1 MSKKD
6 GDGIVQK
13 IPEEIIEQ
21 IRSQTDIVDI
31 VGEYVQLTK
40 RGRNY
45 FGLCPFHGEQ
55 TPSFSVSTD
64 KQIFHCFG
72 CGAGGSAITFLMD
85 IENISFQEATAK
97 LGERVG
103 IHVDVSS
110 TPNQHTH
117 LISPEEGRMK
127 DAHTFAAEYF
137 QHLLLNTE
145 EGEKG
150 LEYLQQRGFTKE
162 EIEINGIGY
171 SLPHWDSLTQL
182 LTRKGFRL
190 DEMEQ
195 SGLIIKREDGSGYF
209 DRFRGRV
216 MFPIRDE
223 QSNIIAFSGRILD
236 SGGEDAKYLNSPESP
251 IFHKGQ
257 VLYNLDQARPI
268 IRKERKVVLFEGFM
282 DVLSAKRADV
292 FNGVAS
298 MGTALTM
305 QHMTKLKRLTNHI
318 IVCYDGDKAGWE
330 AAKKAAEMLHAE
342 GLNVEVAVLPTGLDP
357 DEYIQQFGPEAF
369 KEKVISEPQSYVAF
383 MLMYARRN
391 KNFQYQNDILQY
403 VDEALSFLVKGISPI
418 EKELYLKQISM
429 DTNISEE
436 TLQIQL
442 RQKDAQ
448 VVKDSKRFEQQAQP
462 ITEQLPLPKEKI
474 TATDRAE
481 RLLLAHM
488 LHNIDVVDRIRQEED
503 ENPFVRDN
511 YIAIY
516 IHLIGFYEEHQ
527 KADYQRFA
535 EVIGDRELRKI
546 IMEAA
551 LVERDPDHTE
561 EEISDCLKQIKKF
574 RIKQLIQ
581 DKNHAIKEAEKMH
594 DLRSALQLSKEVID
608 LRNSLSKV

>member
-1 MSKKD
+1 MA
-6 GDGIVQK
+6 QK

-21 IRSQTDIVDI
+21 IRSKADIVDV
-31 VGEYVQLTK
+31 VGDFVQLTK

-103 IHVDVSS
+103 IHVEVSS
-110 TPNQHTH
+110 TPEHHTQP
-117 LISPEEGRMK
+117 ISPEEGRMK
-127 DAHTFAAEYF
+127 DAHAFAAEYYR
-137 QHLLLNTE
+137 HLLLNTE
-145 EGEKG
+145 EGEQG
-150 LEYLQQRGFTKE
+150 LNYLQQRGFTKE
-162 EIEINGIGY
+162 EIETNGIGY

-182 LTRKGFRL
+182 LTRKGFSL
-190 DEMEQ
+190 EEMEQ
-195 SGLIIKREDGSGYF
+195 CGLIIKREDGSGYF
-209 DRFRGRV
+209 DRFRSRV

-223 QSNIIAFSGRILD
+223 QGKIIAFSGRILD

-268 IRKERKVVLFEGFM
+268 IRKERNVVLFEGFM
-282 DVLSAKRADV
+282 DVLSAKRASV
-292 FNGVAS
+292 FNGVAT

-305 QHMTKLKRLTNHI
+305 QHMTKLKRLTDHI

-330 AAKKAAEMLHAE
+330 AARKAAEMLHAE
-342 GLNVEVAVLPTGLDP
+342 RINVEVAVLPTGLDP

-369 KEKVISEPQSYVAF
+369 KEKVISEPQAYVAF
-383 MLMYARRN
+383 MLMYVRRN

-403 VDEALSFLVKGISPI
+403 VDEALNYLVEGISPI
-418 EKELYLKQISM
+418 EKELYIKQISM

-436 TLQIQL
+436 TLQLQL
-442 RQKDAQ
+442 RQKEAQ
-448 VVKDSKRFEQQAQP
+448 IAKGSKRIEQQVLP
-462 ITEQLPLPKEKI
+462 KTEQLTLQKKKI

-481 RLLLAHM
+481 RSLLAHM
-488 LHNIDVVDRIRQEED
+488 LHNIDVVDRIRQEENA
-503 ENPFVRDN
+503 NPFVRDD
-511 YIAIY
+511 YMAIY

-551 LVERDPDHTE
+551 LVERDPNHAE
-561 EEISDCLKQIKKF
+561 EEISDCLKQVKKF
-574 RIKQLIQ
+574 RIEQQIQ

-594 DLRSALQLSKEVID
+594 DMRSALQLSQEVID
-608 LRNSLSKV
+608 LRKSLSRV

>member
-1 MSKKD
+1 MA
-6 GDGIVQK
+6 QK

-21 IRSQTDIVDI
+21 IRSKADIVDV
-31 VGEYVQLTK
+31 VGDYVQLTK

-85 IENISFQEATAK
+85 IENLSFQEATAK

-103 IHVDVSS
+103 VHVDVSS
-110 TPNQHTH
+110 TTEHHIHP
-117 LISPEEGRMK
+117 ISPEEGRMK
-127 DAHTFAAEYF
+127 EAHSFAAEYY

-145 EGEKG
+145 EGEQG
-150 LEYLQQRGFTKE
+150 LNYLQQRGFTKE
-162 EIEINGIGY
+162 EIETNGIGF

-182 LTRKGFRL
+182 LTRKGFSL
-190 DEMEQ
+190 EEMEQ
-195 SGLIIKREDGSGYF
+195 CGLIIKREDGSGYF

-223 QSNIIAFSGRILD
+223 QGKIIAFSGRILD

-268 IRKERKVVLFEGFM
+268 IRKERNVVLFEGFM
-282 DVLSAKRADV
+282 DVLSAKRAGV

-298 MGTALTM
+298 MGTALTV
-305 QHMTKLKRLTNHI
+305 QHMTKLKRLSDHI

-330 AAKKAAEMLHAE
+330 AARKAAEMLHAE
-342 GLNVEVAVLPTGLDP
+342 RLNVEVAVLPTGLDP

-403 VDEALSFLVKGISPI
+403 VDEALNYLVEGISPI
-418 EKELYLKQISM
+418 EKELYIKQISM

-436 TLQIQL
+436 TLQMQL
-442 RQKDAQ
+442 RQKEAQ
-448 VVKDSKRFEQQAQP
+448 VAKGSKRFEQQMQP
-462 ITEQLPLPKEKI
+462 KTEQITLPKKKV
-474 TATDRAE
+474 TAIDRAE

-488 LHNIDVVDRIRQEED
+488 LHNIDAVDRIRQEENT
-503 ENPFVRDN
+503 NPFARDD
-511 YIAIY
+511 YMAIY

-551 LVERDPDHTE
+551 LVERDPNHAE
-561 EEISDCLKQIKKF
+561 EEISDCLKQVKKF
-574 RIKQLIQ
+574 RIEQQIQ

-594 DLRSALQLSKEVID
+594 DLRSALQLSQEVID
-608 LRNSLSKV
+608 LKKSLLRV

>member
-1 MSKKD
+1 MA
-6 GDGIVQK
+6 QK

-21 IRSQTDIVDI
+21 IRSKADIVDV
-31 VGEYVQLTK
+31 VGDFVQLTK

-103 IHVDVSS
+103 IHVEISS
-110 TPNQHTH
+110 TPEHHTQP
-117 LISPEEGRMK
+117 ISPEEGRMK
-127 DAHTFAAEYF
+127 DAHAFAAEYY

-145 EGEKG
+145 EGEQG
-150 LEYLQQRGFTKE
+150 LNYLLQRGFTKE
-162 EIEINGIGY
+162 EIETNGIGY

-182 LTRKGFRL
+182 LTRKGFSL
-190 DEMEQ
+190 EEMEQ
-195 SGLIIKREDGSGYF
+195 CGLIIKREDGSGYF
-209 DRFRGRV
+209 DRFRSRV

-223 QSNIIAFSGRILD
+223 QGKIIAFSGRILD

-268 IRKERKVVLFEGFM
+268 IRKERNVVLFEGFM
-282 DVLSAKRADV
+282 DVLSAKRASV
-292 FNGVAS
+292 FNGVAT

-305 QHMTKLKRLTNHI
+305 QHMTKLKRLTDHI

-330 AAKKAAEMLHAE
+330 AARKAAEMLHAE
-342 GLNVEVAVLPTGLDP
+342 RINVEVAVLPTGLDP

-369 KEKVISEPQSYVAF
+369 KEKVISEPQAYVAF
-383 MLMYARRN
+383 MLMYVRRN
-391 KNFQYQNDILQY
+391 KNFQYQNDVLQY
-403 VDEALSFLVKGISPI
+403 VDEALNYLVEGISLI
-418 EKELYLKQISM
+418 EKELYIKQISM

-436 TLQIQL
+436 TLQLQL
-442 RQKDAQ
+442 RQKEAQ
-448 VVKDSKRFEQQAQP
+448 IAKGSKRIEQQVLP
-462 ITEQLPLPKEKI
+462 KTEQLTLQKKKI

-481 RLLLAHM
+481 RSLLAHM
-488 LHNIDVVDRIRQEED
+488 LHNIDVVDRIRQEEST
-503 ENPFVRDN
+503 NPFVRDD
-511 YIAIY
+511 YMAIY

-551 LVERDPDHTE
+551 LVERDPNHAE
-561 EEISDCLKQIKKF
+561 EEISDCLKQVKKF
-574 RIKQLIQ
+574 RIEQQIQ

-594 DLRSALQLSKEVID
+594 DMRSALQLSQEVID
-608 LRNSLSKV
+608 LRKSLSRV

>member
-1 MSKKD
+1 MA
-6 GDGIVQK
+6 QK

-21 IRSQTDIVDI
+21 IRSKADIVDV
-31 VGEYVQLTK
+31 VGDFVQLTK

-103 IHVDVSS
+103 IHVEISS
-110 TPNQHTH
+110 TPEHHTQP
-117 LISPEEGRMK
+117 ISPEEGRMK
-127 DAHTFAAEYF
+127 DAHVFAAEYY

-145 EGEKG
+145 EGEQG
-150 LEYLQQRGFTKE
+150 LNYLQQRGFTKE
-162 EIEINGIGY
+162 EIETNGIGY

-182 LTRKGFRL
+182 LTRKGFSL
-190 DEMEQ
+190 EEMEQ
-195 SGLIIKREDGSGYF
+195 CGLIIKREDGSGYF
-209 DRFRGRV
+209 DRFRSRV

-223 QSNIIAFSGRILD
+223 QGKIIAFSGRILD

-268 IRKERKVVLFEGFM
+268 IRKERNVVLFEGFM
-282 DVLSAKRADV
+282 DVLSAKRASV
-292 FNGVAS
+292 FNGVAT

-305 QHMTKLKRLTNHI
+305 QHMTKLKRLTDHI

-330 AAKKAAEMLHAE
+330 AARKAAEMLHAE
-342 GLNVEVAVLPTGLDP
+342 RINVEVAVLPTGLDP

-369 KEKVISEPQSYVAF
+369 KEKVISEPQAYVAF
-383 MLMYARRN
+383 MLMYVRRN
-391 KNFQYQNDILQY
+391 KNFQYQNDVLQY
-403 VDEALSFLVKGISPI
+403 VDEALNYLVEGISLI
-418 EKELYLKQISM
+418 EKELYIKQISM

-436 TLQIQL
+436 TLQLQL
-442 RQKDAQ
+442 RQKEAQ
-448 VVKDSKRFEQQAQP
+448 IAKGSKRIEQQVLP
-462 ITEQLPLPKEKI
+462 KTEQLTLQKKKI

-481 RLLLAHM
+481 RSLLAHM
-488 LHNIDVVDRIRQEED
+488 LHNIDVVDRIRQEENA
-503 ENPFVRDN
+503 NPFVRDD
-511 YIAIY
+511 YMAIY

-551 LVERDPDHTE
+551 LVERDPNHAD
-561 EEISDCLKQIKKF
+561 EEISDCLKQVKKF
-574 RIKQLIQ
+574 RIKQQIQ

-594 DLRSALQLSKEVID
+594 DMRSALQLSQEVID
-608 LRNSLSKV
+608 LRKSLSRV

>member
-1 MSKKD
+1 MA
-6 GDGIVQK
+6 QK

-21 IRSQTDIVDI
+21 IRSKADIVDV
-31 VGEYVQLTK
+31 VGDYVQLTK

-103 IHVDVSS
+103 IHVEVSS
-110 TPNQHTH
+110 TPDHHTH
-117 LISPEEGRMK
+117 TASPEEGRMI
-127 DAHTFAAEYF
+127 DAHAFAAEYY

-145 EGEKG
+145 EGEQG
-150 LEYLQQRGFTKE
+150 LNYLLQRGFTKE
-162 EIEINGIGY
+162 EIETNGIGY

-190 DEMEQ
+190 EEMEQ
-195 SGLIIKREDGSGYF
+195 CGLIIKREDGSGYF

-223 QSNIIAFSGRILD
+223 QGRIIAFSGRILD
-236 SGGEDAKYLNSPESP
+236 SGGEDAKYLNSPESQ

-268 IRKERKVVLFEGFM
+268 IRKERNVVLFEGFM
-282 DVLSAKRADV
+282 DVLSAKRAGV
-292 FNGVAS
+292 FNGVAT

-305 QHMTKLKRLTNHI
+305 QHMTKLKRLTDHI

-330 AAKKAAEMLHAE
+330 AAKKAAEILHAE
-342 GLNVEVAVLPTGLDP
+342 RINVEVAVLPTGLDP

-383 MLMYARRN
+383 MLMYVRRN

-403 VDEALSFLVKGISPI
+403 VDEALSYLVEGISLI
-418 EKELYLKQISM
+418 EKELYIKQISM

-436 TLQIQL
+436 TLQLQL
-442 RQKDAQ
+442 RQKEAQ
-448 VVKDSKRFEQQAQP
+448 IAKGSKRIEQQVLP
-462 ITEQLPLPKEKI
+462 KTEQLTLQKKKI

-488 LHNIDVVDRIRQEED
+488 LHNIDVVDRLRQEENA
-503 ENPFVRDN
+503 NPFVRDD
-511 YIAIY
+511 YMAIY
-516 IHLIGFYEEHQ
+516 IHLIGFYEDHQ

-535 EVIGDRELRKI
+535 EVIGDRELRKTV
-546 IMEAA
+546 MEAA
-551 LVERDPDHTE
+551 LVERDPNHAE
-561 EEISDCLKQIKKF
+561 EEISDCLKQLKKF
-574 RIKQLIQ
+574 RIEQQIQ
-581 DKNHAIKEAEKMH
+581 DKNHALKEAEKMH
-594 DLRSALQLSKEVID
+594 DLRSALQLSQEVID
-608 LRNSLSKV
+608 LRKSLSKV

>member
-1 MSKKD
+1 MA
-6 GDGIVQK
+6 QK
-13 IPEEIIEQ
+13 IPEEIIEE
-21 IRSQTDIVDI
+21 IRTKVDIVD
-31 VGEYVQLTK
+31 VVSDYVQLTK

-85 IENISFQEATAK
+85 IENLSFQEATAK
-97 LGERVG
+97 LGEQVG

-110 TPNQHTH
+110 SHDHHHVSSAT
-117 LISPEEGRMK
+117 PEEERMK
-127 DAHTFAAEYF
+127 EAHAFAAEYY
-137 QHLLLNTE
+137 QHLLIHTE
-145 EGEKG
+145 EGEEG
-150 LEYLQQRGFTKE
+150 LSYLQQRGFSKE
-162 EIEINGIGY
+162 EIESNGIGF

-182 LTRKGFRL
+182 LARKGFSL

-223 QSNIIAFSGRILD
+223 QGKIIAFSGRILD

-282 DVLSAKRADV
+282 DVLSAKRAEV

-298 MGTALTM
+298 MGTALTT
-305 QHMTKLKRLTNHI
+305 QHLAKIKRLTDHI

-342 GLNVEVAVLPTGLDP
+342 KLNVEVALLPTGLDP

-383 MLMYARRN
+383 MLMHARRN

-403 VDEALSFLVKGISPI
+403 VDEALNFLIEGISPI
-418 EKELYLKQISM
+418 EKELYIKQISM
-429 DTNISEE
+429 DTNISSE
-436 TLQIQL
+436 TLEMQL
-442 RQKDAQ
+442 RQKEAQ
-448 VVKDSKRFEQQAQP
+448 VVKSSQHQKQQIQP
-462 ITEQLPLPKEKI
+462 LMQPTLQKPI

-481 RLLLAHM
+481 RLLLSHM
-488 LHNIDVVDRIRQEED
+488 LHNIDIVDRIRQEEE
-503 ENPFVRDN
+503 ENPFVRED
-511 YIAIY
+511 YMAIY
-516 IHLIGFYEEHQ
+516 IHLIGFYEEYEQ
-527 KADYQRFA
+527 ADYKRFA
-535 EVIGDRELRKI
+535 EVISDRELRKI

-551 LVERDPDHTE
+551 LVERDPNHAD
-561 EEISDCLKQIKKF
+561 EEIADCRAHLKKF
-574 RIKQLIQ
+574 RIKQQIH
-581 DKNHAIKEAEKMH
+581 DKTSAIKEAEKMH
-594 DLRSALQLSKEVID
+594 DIKGAMELSKEVFD
-608 LRNSLSKV
+608 LMKSLSRM

>member
-1 MSKKD
+1 MA
-6 GDGIVQK
+6 QK

-21 IRSQTDIVDI
+21 IRSKADIVD
-31 VGEYVQLTK
+31 VVSEYVQLTK

-55 TPSFSVSTD
+55 TPSFSVSAD

-103 IHVDVSS
+103 IHVEILS
-110 TPNQHTH
+110 TSEHHTH
-117 LISPEEGRMK
+117 SISPEEVRMK
-127 DAHTFAAEYF
+127 EAHAFTAEYF

-145 EGEKG
+145 EGEQG
-150 LEYLQQRGFTKE
+150 LIYLKQRGFTEE
-162 EIEINGIGY
+162 EIETNGIGY

-182 LTRKGFRL
+182 LTRKGFSL
-190 DEMEQ
+190 EEMEQ
-195 SGLIIKREDGSGYF
+195 CGLIIKREDGSGYF

-223 QSNIIAFSGRILD
+223 QGNIIAFSGRILD

-268 IRKERKVVLFEGFM
+268 IRKERNVVLFEGFM
-282 DVLSAKRADV
+282 DVLSAKRANV

-298 MGTALTM
+298 MGTALTV
-305 QHMTKLKRLTNHI
+305 QHMTKLKRLTDHI

-330 AAKKAAEMLHAE
+330 AARKAAEMLHAE
-342 GLNVEVAVLPTGLDP
+342 KLNVEVAVLPTGLDP

-369 KEKVISEPQSYVAF
+369 KDKVISEPQAYVAF
-383 MLMYARRN
+383 MLMFARRN

-403 VDEALSFLVKGISPI
+403 VDEALSYLVEGISPI
-418 EKELYLKQISM
+418 EKELYIKQISM

-436 TLQIQL
+436 TLQMQL
-442 RQKDAQ
+442 RQKEAQ
-448 VVKDSKRFEQQAQP
+448 LAKSSKRHEQQVKPQ
-462 ITEQLPLPKEKI
+462 IEQLTLQKKKI
-474 TATDRAE
+474 TAIDRAE

-488 LHNIDVVDRIRQEED
+488 LHNIDVVDRIRQEENT
-503 ENPFVRDN
+503 NPFVRDD
-511 YIAIY
+511 YMAIY

-551 LVERDPDHTE
+551 LVERDPNHAE
-561 EEISDCLKQIKKF
+561 EEISDCLKQVKKF
-574 RIKQLIQ
+574 RIEQQIQ

-594 DLRSALQLSKEVID
+594 DLRNALQLSKEVID
-608 LRNSLSKV
+608 LKKSLSTM

>member
-1 MSKKD
+1 MA
-6 GDGIVQK
+6 QK

-21 IRSQTDIVDI
+21 IRSKADIVD
-31 VGEYVQLTK
+31 VVSEYVQLTK

-55 TPSFSVSTD
+55 TPSFSVSAD

-103 IHVDVSS
+103 IHVEILS
-110 TPNQHTH
+110 TSEHHTH
-117 LISPEEGRMK
+117 SISPEEVRMK
-127 DAHTFAAEYF
+127 EAHAFAAEYF

-150 LEYLQQRGFTKE
+150 LIYLKQRGFTEE
-162 EIEINGIGY
+162 EIETNGIGY

-182 LTRKGFRL
+182 LTRKGFSL

-195 SGLIIKREDGSGYF
+195 CGLIIKREDGSGFF

-223 QSNIIAFSGRILD
+223 QGNIIAFSGRILD

-268 IRKERKVVLFEGFM
+268 IRKERNVVLFEGFM
-282 DVLSAKRADV
+282 DVLSAKRANV

-298 MGTALTM
+298 MGTALTV
-305 QHMTKLKRLTNHI
+305 QHMTKLKRLTDHI

-330 AAKKAAEMLHAE
+330 AARKAAEMLHAE
-342 GLNVEVAVLPTGLDP
+342 KLNVEVAVLPTGLDP
-357 DEYIQQFGPEAF
+357 DEYIQQFGSEAF
-369 KEKVISEPQSYVAF
+369 KDKVISEPQAYIAF

-403 VDEALSFLVKGISPI
+403 VDEALSYLVEGISPI
-418 EKELYLKQISM
+418 EKEIYIKQISM

-436 TLQIQL
+436 TLQMQL
-442 RQKDAQ
+442 RQKEAQ
-448 VVKDSKRFEQQAQP
+448 LAKRSKRHEQQVKPQIEQP
-462 ITEQLPLPKEKI
+462 TLQKKKI
-474 TATDRAE
+474 TAIDRAE

-488 LHNIDVVDRIRQEED
+488 LHNIDVVDRIRQEENT
-503 ENPFVRDN
+503 NPFVRDD
-511 YIAIY
+511 YMAIY

-551 LVERDPDHTE
+551 LVERDPNHAE
-561 EEISDCLKQIKKF
+561 EEISDCLKQVKKF
-574 RIKQLIQ
+574 RIEQQIQ

-594 DLRSALQLSKEVID
+594 DMRNALQLSKEVID
-608 LRNSLSKV
+608 LKKSLSTM

>member
-1 MSKKD
+1 MA
-6 GDGIVQK
+6 QK
-13 IPEEIIEQ
+13 IPEEMIEQ
-21 IRSQTDIVDI
+21 IRSKTDIVDI

-97 LGERVG
+97 LGDRVG
-103 IHVDVSS
+103 IHVEVSS
-110 TPNQHTH
+110 SPEHHTH
-117 LISPEEGRMK
+117 PISEEESRMK
-127 DAHTFAAEYF
+127 DAHAFAAEYY

-145 EGEKG
+145 EGEQG
-150 LEYLQQRGFTKE
+150 LNYLQQRGFTRE
-162 EIEINGIGY
+162 EIESNGVGF

-182 LTRKGFRL
+182 LTRKGFSL
-190 DEMEQ
+190 EEMEQ
-195 SGLIIKREDGSGYF
+195 CGLIIKREDGSGYF

-223 QSNIIAFSGRILD
+223 QGKIIAFSGRILD

-268 IRKERKVVLFEGFM
+268 IRKERNVVLFEGFM
-282 DVLSAKRADV
+282 DVLSAKRAGV

-298 MGTALTM
+298 MGTALTV
-305 QHMTKLKRLTNHI
+305 QHMTKLKRLTDHI

-330 AAKKAAEMLHAE
+330 AARKAAEMLHAE
-342 GLNVEVAVLPTGLDP
+342 QLNIEVAVLPTGLDP

-383 MLMYARRN
+383 MLMYARRS

-403 VDEALSFLVKGISPI
+403 VDEALNYLVEGISPI
-418 EKELYLKQISM
+418 EKELYIKQIAM
-429 DTNISEE
+429 DTSITEE
-436 TLQIQL
+436 TLQMQL
-442 RQKDAQ
+442 RQKEAQ
-448 VVKDSKRFEQQAQP
+448 IAKSFNQKESQPKALPISDKLTLQQK
-462 ITEQLPLPKEKI
+462 PLSAI
-474 TATDRAE
+474 DRAE

-488 LHNIDVVDRIRQEED
+488 LHNIDVADRIRQEEKG
-503 ENPFVRDN
+503 NPFIRDD
-511 YIAIY
+511 YMAIY
-516 IHLIGFYEEHQ
+516 IHLIGFYEEYQ

-551 LVERDPDHTE
+551 LVERDPNHAE
-561 EEISDCLKQIKKF
+561 EEISDCLKEMKKF
-574 RIKQLIQ
+574 IIKQQIQ
-581 DKNHAIKEAEKMH
+581 DKTHAIKEAEKMH
-594 DLRSALQLSKEVID
+594 DQRSALQLSQEVID
-608 LRNSLSKV
+608 LTRSLSKV